1 MKTTVRKSAIK
12 NWIRTALAAFVAAS
26 AQADVVIN
34 FGDNYITS
42 EIPRQDFVLPE
53 SVDVS
58 DTNQR
63 TWKYSDTTPITPAA
77 HYTGPEIYGG
87 FQTEPDAGGPADMLW
102 ITGLHNATFQP
113 LENTKLM
120 ASATGG
126 GSALTAMFVF
136 KPTVGSGQTV
146 CFDETSSI
154 DYVLTTTSPTR
165 FVLKNAGSWYIS
177 STALELG
184 EGGGSLS
191 GFSLLDSTWAEFEPE
206 DVSPLPEIPDSSHT
220 ITEYTTLGS
229 SFTDIQGV
237 GVYSAGSRAGENA
250 PYVAL
255 GKFQVTATVVPKP

>member
-1 MKTTVRKSAIK
+1 MKNRIGGV
-12 NWIRTALAAFVAAS
+12 LAVLVAAS
-26 AQADVVIN
+26 AQADVVID
-34 FGDNYITS
+34 FGANYITG

-53 SVDVS
+53 PVDVA

-77 HYTGPEIYGG
+77 HYTGPEVYGG

-102 ITGLHNATFQP
+102 ITGLHNPAFQP

-126 GSALTAMFVF
+126 DSALAAMFVF

-154 DYVLTTTSPTR
+154 DYVVSTTSPTR

-191 GFSLLDSTWAEFEPE
+191 GFYLLDSTWAEFDPE
-206 DVSPLPEIPDSSHT
+206 EVSPLPEIPDSSQT
-220 ITEYTTLGS
+220 ISEYSTLGS
-229 SFTDIQGV
+229 SFSDIQGV
-237 GVYSAGSRAGENA
+237 GIYNAGSRAGENA

-255 GKFQVTATVVPKP
+255 GKFQVTAKVVPKP

>member
-1 MKTTVRKSAIK
+1 MKTTVKKSAMK
-12 NWIRTALAAFVAAS
+12 NWIRIALAALVAAS

-34 FGDNYITS
+34 FGENYMTG

-53 SVDVS
+53 PVDVS

-102 ITGLHNATFQP
+102 ITGLDNATFTP

-120 ASATGG
+120 ASAAGG
-126 GSALTAMFVF
+126 DSALTAMFVF
-136 KPTVGSGQTV
+136 KPTVGSGQTA
-146 CFDETSSI
+146 CFDQTSSL
-154 DYVLTTTSPTR
+154 DYVATTTSPTR

-177 STALELG
+177 STALKSG
-184 EGGGSLS
+184 EEGGSLS
-191 GFSLLDSTWAEFEPE
+191 GFDLLDSTWAEFDPE
-206 DVSPLPEIPDSSHT
+206 DVSPLPEIPDSSQT
-220 ITEYTTLGS
+220 NSEYTTLGS

-237 GVYSAGSRAGENA
+237 GVYNAGYRAGENS